1 MILDQISPLPSTS
14 SVKYKTREGRS
25 EKSEILTST
34 PYKNQ
39 LIRKKLLDI
48 EKKAKSEEKRAI
60 KESKGASYK
69 NQLIRKKLLDIE
81 KKAKSEE
88 KRAIKESKGAL
99 AQQKKVAAQ
108 EKKIKQEQIFAT
120 EEKKR
125 KPKLTRISGVAE
137 TREPVRKKLK
147 FYGCEGEST
156 STACIICAD
165 SFDED
170 FDPVPL
176 L

>member
-34 PYKNQ
+34 P
-39 LIRKKLLDI
+39 
-48 EKKAKSEEKRAI
+48 
-60 KESKGASYK
+60 YK